1 VRQRKKSKTKKT
13 KKTEELQ
20 EHEETPATKKRT
32 CKQTKDDPGKKHNRS
47 KGAMKRPAAA
57 LDRKKEA
64 GEEKPKRS
72 RTKTTPKVGEAV
84 VEDVLLYTKRISKFC
99 KKFEEHKDD
108 ELTQDLKNLL
118 KSNLT
123 PAHDFNDSKY
133 NTYWNLAAVGL
144 KSKTDQKDHG
154 FLSVPDESAGPY
166 VYRMAAVL
174 KASEQLVSC
183 WQILGCHVW

>member
-1 VRQRKKSKTKKT
+1 MRQRKKSKTKKA

-99 KKFEEHKDD
+99 KKFGPI
-108 ELTQDLKNLL
+108 NLV
-118 KSNLT
+118 KS
-123 PAHDFNDSKY
+123 PFN
-133 NTYWNLAAVGL
+133 V
-144 KSKTDQKDHG
+144 
-154 FLSVPDESAGPY
+154 
-166 VYRMAAVL
+166 
-174 KASEQLVSC
+174 
-183 WQILGCHVW
+183 